1 MRAQLSRAPS
11 AHGRPNAERLR
22 LVAGR
27 EHDSATDDHGSPTQA
42 RIVALL
48 HRGEEG
54 VEVGVQDRHAGHEH
68 MFAHACPAE
77 HTRLDL

>member
-1 MRAQLSRAPS
+1 MRAQLPRAPS
-11 AHGRPNAERLR
+11 AHSRPDAVRLR

-54 VEVGVQDRHAGHEH
+54 VEVGVEDRHARHEH
-68 MFAHACPAE
+68 MFAHACPLN
-77 HTRLDL
+77 TLG